1 MSERG
6 FSAVREGFSRPSGK
20 VLVAINLGLVAGVLL
35 FDWSV
40 FDIVFLYWA
49 ENLVIGVINV
59 FKMLTANP
67 DPLAGSDGGD
77 GDPARGNRIAHQAAG
92 LAGKLFLVA
101 FFLVH
106 YGGFCVGHGVFVFSL
121 FNEAGEFGDDLWSAI
136 PALLTGGLG
145 LSLALLAASHLYSF
159 VTNYLMGGEY
169 RRTSAREL
177 MMRPYGR
184 IIALHVTIIIGG
196 FLAMAFGDHL
206 LLLVVLVVLK
216 TLVDL
221 NLHGRERQK
230 YLGEDPAPIM
240 AGTSDRYASDNTTR
254 THRAGSPPPH
264 RRRP

>member
-1 MSERG
+1 MSKQG

-20 VLVAINLGLVAGVLL
+20 LLVAINLGLMAGVIL

-59 FKMLTANP
+59 FKMIAANP
-67 DPLAGSDGGD
+67 DPVADPDD
-77 GDPARGNRIAHQAAG
+77 GDVLARGDRIARHAADWT
-92 LAGKLFLVA
+92 AKLFLIP

-106 YGGFCVGHGVFVFSL
+106 YGGFCFGHGVFVFAL
-121 FNEAGEFGDDLWSAI
+121 FNEAGEFGDDLWSAV

-159 VTNYLMGGEY
+159 VSNFLIGGEY
-169 RRTSAREL
+169 RRTSASAL

-184 IIALHVTIIIGG
+184 IIALHVTIILGG
-196 FLAMAFGDHL
+196 FLAMAFGDHR

-221 NLHGRERQK
+221 AMHGRERQK
-230 YLGEDPAPIM
+230 YLSDDGEPIM
-240 AGTSDRYASDNTTR
+240 TQAS
-254 THRAGSPPPH
+254 
-264 RRRP
+264 

>member
-1 MSERG
+1 MSGRSERQG
-6 FSAVREGFSRPSGK
+6 LGAVREGFSRPSGK
-20 VLVAINLGLVAGVLL
+20 LLVLINLGLIVGVLL

-49 ENLVIGVINV
+49 ENLVIGAINV
-59 FKMLTANP
+59 FKMIAANP
-67 DPLAGSDGGD
+67 DPFADVDGAGAELERGD
-77 GDPARGNRIAHQAAG
+77 RIARHAAG
-92 LAGKLFLVA
+92 WVAKLFLIP
-101 FFLVH
+101 FFLIH
-106 YGGFCVGHGVFVFSL
+106 YGGFCFGHGIFVFAL

-159 VTNYLMGGEY
+159 VTNYLIGGEY
-169 RRTSAREL
+169 RRTRASEL

-216 TLVDL
+216 TFVDL
-221 NLHGRERQK
+221 AMHGRERQK
-230 YLGEDPAPIM
+230 YLEDDGAPIM
-240 AGTSDRYASDNTTR
+240 SQI
-254 THRAGSPPPH
+254 P
-264 RRRP
+264 

>member
-1 MSERG
+1 MSARG
-6 FSAVREGFSRPSGK
+6 FSAVREGYSRPSGK
-20 VLVAINLGLVAGVLL
+20 LLVAINLGLVAGVLL

-59 FKMLTANP
+59 MKMITANP
-67 DPLAGSDGGD
+67 DPLSAVDGASDEI
-77 GDPARGNRIAHQAAG
+77 ARGDRIARHAAG
-92 LAGKLFLVA
+92 WAAKLFLIP

-106 YGGFCVGHGVFVFSL
+106 YGGFCFGHGVFVFAL
-121 FNEAGEFGDDLWSAI
+121 FNEAGEFGDDLWSAV

-159 VTNYLMGGEY
+159 GTNYLIGGEY
-169 RRTSAREL
+169 RRTSASEL

-206 LLLVVLVVLK
+206 LLLVVLVILK

-221 NLHGRERQK
+221 AMHGRERQK
-230 YLGEDPAPIM
+230 YLGDDGAPIM
-240 AGTSDRYASDNTTR
+240 SQT
-254 THRAGSPPPH
+254 P
-264 RRRP
+264 

>member
-1 MSERG
+1 MSRG

-49 ENLVIGVINV
+49 ENLVIGVINAL
-59 FKMLTANP
+59 KMLAANP
-67 DPLAGSDGGD
+67 DAQVQGQGGGDDTALAGW
-77 GDPARGNRIAHQAAG
+77 AAHHAKDLAA
-92 LAGKLFLVA
+92 KLFLIA

-106 YGGFCVGHGVFVFSL
+106 YGGFCFGHGIFVFAL
-121 FNEAGEFGDDLWSAI
+121 FNEAGEFGDDLWSAV

-145 LSLALLAASHLYSF
+145 FSLALLAASHLYSF
-159 VTNYLMGGEY
+159 VTNYLMGGEF
-169 RRTSAREL
+169 RRTSAQEL

-206 LLLVVLVVLK
+206 FMLVVLVVLK
-216 TLVDL
+216 TFVDL
-221 NLHGRERQK
+221 AMHGRERQK
-230 YLGEDPAPIM
+230 YLGEDGAPIM
-240 AGTSDRYASDNTTR
+240 TR
-254 THRAGSPPPH
+254 TP
-264 RRRP
+264 

>member
-1 MSERG
+1 MSEKG
-6 FSAVREGFSRPSGK
+6 FSAVREGYARPSGK
-20 VLVAINLGLVAGVLL
+20 LLVAINLGLIAGVLL

-59 FKMLTANP
+59 FKMIAASPDSATDPVAGDDLTR
-67 DPLAGSDGGD
+67 AG
-77 GDPARGNRIAHQAAG
+77 RIARHGASWAA
-92 LAGKLFLVA
+92 KLFLIP

-106 YGGFCVGHGVFVFSL
+106 YGGFCFGHGVFVFAL
-121 FNEAGEFGDDLWSAI
+121 FNEAGEFGEDLWSAI

-159 VTNYLMGGEY
+159 VTNYLIGGEY
-169 RRTSAREL
+169 RRTSAGQL

-216 TLVDL
+216 TFVDL
-221 NLHGRERQK
+221 AMHGRERQK
-230 YLGEDPAPIM
+230 YLGDDGAPIM
-240 AGTSDRYASDNTTR
+240 SQT
-254 THRAGSPPPH
+254 P
-264 RRRP
+264 